1 MKTRAVNITQI
12 AKLANVHPSTVSRA
26 LNGSPLVKQETREW
40 IEQIAKE
47 NGYIPDAVAKSLSM
61 GQTLTLGVIVPEISN
76 PFYAHIVDEI
86 ETTVGKKGY
95 SVIIA
100 GAGFDPGLEHK
111 AIRTMIGK
119 RVDALV
125 MCAPSPETEQELLS
139 VSRRLPVVLCDTC
152 REESQIDNVYVDE
165 RAGIK
170 QAVQYL
176 KRQGYQKVGFL
187 ADAVTKRRVDI
198 FLEAMRDCDMP
209 VEERYLYRGTET
221 AVLSGYHGLRSMAE
235 QHHLPDAVCTA
246 RDNVAIGA
254 MRAAI
259 EMGIDIPNQ
268 LGLIGYD
275 DISVANFLYRKLST
289 IQQPADEIGRNIST
303 ILMSKLARDNESTS
317 VISVRLIPKLVVRE
331 STRSF
336 VDLHK

>member
-1 MKTRAVNITQI
+1 MKTRSVNITQI

-86 ETTVGKKGY
+86 EKIVGKKGY
-95 SVIIA
+95 SLIIA
-100 GAGFDPGLEHK
+100 GAGFDPKLEYK

-125 MCAPSPETEQELLS
+125 MCAPSPETEQELMS
-139 VSRRLPVVLCDTC
+139 VSKRLPVVLCDTS

-176 KRQGYQKVGFL
+176 KEQGYQKVGFL
-187 ADAVTKRRVDI
+187 ADAVTKRRMDI
-198 FLEAMRDCDMP
+198 FREAMRECDMP
-209 VEERYLYRGTET
+209 VEERYLYCGTET
-221 AVLSGYHGLRSMAE
+221 AVFSGYHGLRSMAE
-235 QHHLPDAVCTA
+235 QNRLPDAVCTA

-289 IQQPADEIGRNIST
+289 IQQPADEIGRNIAN
-303 ILMSKLARDNESTS
+303 ILMSKLACANESKS